1 MLNFINPRR
10 FFVAQYIVDFRKGPY
25 GLLSEAMRAG
35 VDPYAR
41 DFVAFVSRDRRKI
54 KAITGDETGIILVF
68 KIFSKGT
75 LKTKINFVD
84 HPAVQYVTLSEIGML
99 MEGSSYTKH
108 KSAETWLPDRL
119 KSD

>member
-1 MLNFINPRR
+1 MLNFVNPRR
-10 FFVAQYIVDFRKGPY
+10 FFVAQYKVDFRKGPY

-35 VDPYAR
+35 IDPYAG
-41 DFVAFVSRDRRKI
+41 DFVAFVSRDKSRI
-54 KAITGDETGIILVF
+54 KAITGDETGITLFF

-75 LKTKINFVD
+75 IKTKIDFVD
-84 HPAVQYVTLSEIGML
+84 NPSVRYVTFSEIAML

-108 KSAETWLPDRL
+108 KSIETWLPTRL